1 VSISIIPAD
10 TLCNSIKEVINRDRL
25 IRVGEEPM
33 TSAILIIDDSKLARR
48 QVIDI
53 LQKTSLFKFFYEAG
67 DGLEGFKAALNRK
80 IDLILCDVEM
90 PGMDGFK
97 FLQMMNSRDELQD
110 IPVIMLTG
118 REDSETKVRG
128 LEMGAS
134 DYVTRPFDPAEM
146 IARVK
151 VQLKIKSLQDKLKL
165 SNQMLLELSHTDPL
179 TGLCNRRFMMEG
191 LNKEFDRSQRNKAPL
206 SLIMID
212 IDHFKAVN
220 DTYGHQKGD
229 AVLQGLAAM
238 LRQHLRQYDTA
249 ARYGGE
255 EFALILP
262 ETSLEETARVAE
274 RLRQAIEG
282 LTFEAGS
289 ELRITASFGLAST
302 LAETIHS
309 VDDLI
314 READYALY
322 NAKRAGRN
330 RVEAMV
336 A

>member
-1 VSISIIPAD
+1 M
-10 TLCNSIKEVINRDRL
+10 K
-25 IRVGEEPM
+25 
-33 TSAILIIDDSKLARR
+33 SAILIIDDSKLVRQ

-53 LQKTSLFKFFYEAG
+53 LRGKSLFKFFYEAG
-67 DGLEGFKAALNRK
+67 DGIEGFKAALNRQV
-80 IDLILCDVEM
+80 DLILCDVEM

-97 FLQMMNSRDELQD
+97 FLRMMNSREELQD

-128 LEMGAS
+128 LEQGAS
-134 DYVTRPFDPAEM
+134 DYVTKPFDPAEM

-151 VQLKIKSLQDKLKL
+151 VQLKIKSLQDKLKQ

-179 TGLCNRRFMMEG
+179 TGLNNRRFMMEG
-191 LNKEFDRSQRNKAPL
+191 LRKEFERSERKNAPL
-206 SLIMID
+206 SMIMID
-212 IDHFKAVN
+212 IDHFKTIN
-220 DTYGHQKGD
+220 DNYGHQKGD
-229 AVLQGLAAM
+229 AVLRDLAR
-238 LRQHLRQYDTA
+238 LLKKHLREYDTA

-262 ETSLEETARVAE
+262 ETGMPEAGQVAE
-274 RLRQAIEG
+274 RLRQATEELI
-282 LTFEAGS
+282 FEDVND
-289 ELRITASFGLAST
+289 LRMTASFGIAST
-302 LAETIHS
+302 QAETVQS

-322 NAKRAGRN
+322 NAKRGGRN